1 MPTMVEFGGLDGNSG
16 SVDVDVDVSRID
28 ANDEAAKK
36 DSETDEQADKDTVES
51 DDRTTMQLRISQREN
66 FIGDVV
72 EVGSGDEVNLDE
84 DENMKACQ
92 VCKRQ
97 IRQGVRVEKPLKC

>member
-1 MPTMVEFGGLDGNSG
+1 MKCLVVTSG
-16 SVDVDVDVSRID
+16 SVDVDVDVSLID
-28 ANDEAAKK
+28 ANDEDAEK

-84 DENMKACQ
+84 DEDTKACQ
-92 VCKRQ
+92 VCKSQ